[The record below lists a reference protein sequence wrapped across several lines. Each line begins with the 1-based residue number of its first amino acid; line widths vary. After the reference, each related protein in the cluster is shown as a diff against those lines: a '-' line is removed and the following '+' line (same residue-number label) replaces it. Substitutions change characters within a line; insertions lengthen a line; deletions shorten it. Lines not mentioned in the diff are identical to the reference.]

1 MAAPPHSEPT
11 AGLLRELLREASRLP
26 SEATKAA
33 FLPLPLQIYDFMDLL
48 VAEHPQLVSKLQI
61 GSSYEGRPI
70 YVLKVTGACQCLY
83 VGTSARM
90 DARICE

>member
-1 MAAPPHSEPT
+1 
-11 AGLLRELLREASRLP
+11 
-26 SEATKAA
+26 
-33 FLPLPLQIYDFMDLL
+33 MDLL

-70 YVLKVTGACQCLY
+70 YVLKVMGACQCMY

-90 DARICE
+90 DTHICA